1 MKTSESS
8 DLSAHSTRFS
18 LRSLP
23 LNKFGWTALNAACY
37 FGQFEIIKYLCEDQN
52 LDPNATNQNGWHS
65 LIFTIMGSAI
75 YSHFNYS
82 AAENII
88 NYLLTLPNIKVD

>member
-1 MKTSESS
+1 
-8 DLSAHSTRFS
+8 

-37 FGQFEIIKYLCEDQN
+37 FGQLEIIKYLCEDQI

-65 LIFTIMGSAI
+65 LIFTLMGSSI
-75 YSHFNYS
+75 YSRFNYS

-88 NYLLTLPNIKVD
+88 NYLLSVPNIKVD